1 MRRYA
6 CLIPLAASFSRS
18 KDSSLM
24 MCSILQA
31 LASATSGSTPAAISC
46 SVKNKGEILIHL
58 ERSMIELWILSSFSG
73 AVNAVASSKLTM
85 GASFRM
91 QRTIEMRCF
100 SPPERVAPPCQ
111 PLFNHILMDRHTAEG
126 RKSSCQ
132 LGWAQMHLL
141 RQFFTRGGKGELAVN
156 DPLCLHDGGPL
167 RPGCR
172 AASPLGLFRWQR
184 LRPECCLALYFI
196 LRSCPENNGRNT
208 PKCRKHPDNA

>member
-73 AVNAVASSKLTM
+73 AVNAVASSKITM

-132 LGWAQMHLL
+132 HAGNIQTTLECGVGGSPCSGCGVLTHTKGGSICEQELL
-141 RQFFTRGGKGELAVN
+141 MQTGGRQFI
-156 DPLCLHDGGPL
+156 
-167 RPGCR
+167 
-172 AASPLGLFRWQR
+172 AASTT
-184 LRPECCLALYFI
+184 A
-196 LRSCPENNGRNT
+196 SST
-208 PKCRKHPDNA
+208 

>member
-73 AVNAVASSKLTM
+73 AVNAVASSKITM

-100 SPPERVAPPCQ
+100 SPPERVAPPVSTAVQ
-111 PLFNHILMDRHTAEG
+111 SHIDGSAYRR
-126 RKSSCQ
+126 RK
-132 LGWAQMHLL
+132 
-141 RQFFTRGGKGELAVN
+141 K
-156 DPLCLHDGGPL
+156 
-167 RPGCR
+167 
-172 AASPLGLFRWQR
+172 
-184 LRPECCLALYFI
+184 I
-196 LRSCPENNGRNT
+196 LVSA
-208 PKCRKHPDNA
+208 CRKHPDNA